1 MLKNILDFKAVNCIR
16 DRVFEGYRE
25 SGNIIFNKNSK
36 ISKDI
41 KEYEDELNKS
51 TAEFYPIA
59 VNGLKYYRSDKKE
72 LLVSLIDILKDKK
85 KKLKRNL
92 VKNHE
97 ENLKKNLEKNH
108 EEYLEENLKKNI

>member
-72 LLVSLIDILKDKK
+72 LLVSLI
-85 KKLKRNL
+85 
-92 VKNHE
+92 KNSVQYPHQFIV
-97 ENLKKNLEKNH
+97 LSLDRPLSIARSVPQLYSIH
-108 EEYLEENLKKNI
+108 F